1 MQWCQEIAPIAEAG
15 LEAISAN
22 ICNIKDLEKSY
33 NPIGA
38 KSGAVDENGA
48 FSDPRLDMI
57 VHLIAALP
65 NSLKEEIA
73 QRLAQ

>member
-1 MQWCQEIAPIAEAG
+1 MVNRQIGLGQVG
-15 LEAISAN
+15 LEAISVSA
-22 ICNIKDLEKSY
+22 CNTKDLEESCDST
-33 NPIGA
+33 GA